1 MNGFAT
7 AQARHDNAEPPEPA
21 EGTSRQ
27 MLGDAPVMV
36 QFDGYADSLEIVGI
50 VIDGH
55 DVPAECFS
63 GNTLTDWREAIRDEL
78 ARDAA
83 AAEQCALEF

>member
-7 AQARHDNAEPPEPA
+7 AQARHDNAAPPEPA
-21 EGTSRQ
+21 EGSSLQ

-50 VIDGH
+50 VIDGY
-55 DVPAECFS
+55 DVPADCFHRD
-63 GNTLTDWREAIRDEL
+63 TLAGWCDAIRAEL